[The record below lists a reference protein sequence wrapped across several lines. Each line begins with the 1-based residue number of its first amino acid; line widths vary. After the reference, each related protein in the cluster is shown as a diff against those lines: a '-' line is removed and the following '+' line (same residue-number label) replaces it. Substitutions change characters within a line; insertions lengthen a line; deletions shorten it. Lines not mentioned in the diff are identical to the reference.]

1 MNGKRIIYGLCGLLA
16 AAAFGAC
23 CETPKLE
30 GVWTEPVP
38 GMADARQGIA
48 LEAGGRAA
56 SVGMG
61 TLLYERWERRGDR
74 LILSGR
80 SLGNGV
86 EIAFC
91 DTLEIRELTGDRLSL
106 RRTDGYEV
114 VYERR

>member
-1 MNGKRIIYGLCGLLA
+1 MNGKRIFYGLCGLWA

-23 CETPKLE
+23 SETPKLE

-48 LEAGGRAA
+48 LKADGGAA
-56 SVGMG
+56 SVGMA
-61 TLLYERWERRGDR
+61 TLLYERWQRQGDR

-86 EIAFC
+86 EIAFS
-91 DTLEIRELTGDRLSL
+91 DTLEIRELSGDRLTL